1 MKIFLILAGLLLQ
14 STAIAQTAE
23 KKQVDLSYSYL
34 ELRFVDVDV
43 RGGDGFR
50 LNGSYELDGGWIII
64 GGFTKL
70 DFNNDTDSTTV
81 EAGGGYVWHFSENFD
96 LLSTLRFV
104 RSDVGFGGLN
114 AKDNGFA
121 LSAGTRGL
129 LTPNFEIRGSVNH
142 INLDNS
148 DTFLELAGDYYF
160 SKQFSAGLSLEFAG
174 DADTIT
180 IGGRWFFQ

>member
-1 MKIFLILAGLLLQ
+1 MKIFLVFVGLLVQ
-14 STAIAQTAE
+14 SAAIAQTAE
-23 KKQVDLSYSYL
+23 KKEVDLSYSYL
-34 ELRFVDVDV
+34 ELRFVDVDL

-50 LNGSYELDGGWIII
+50 LNGSYELDGGWIIV
-64 GGFTKL
+64 GGVTKL

-104 RSDVGFGGLN
+104 RSDVGFGGLS
-114 AKDNGFA
+114 ANGFA
-121 LSAGTRGL
+121 ISAGTRGL
-129 LTPNFEIRGSVNH
+129 LTPKFEIRGSVNH
-142 INLDNS
+142 VNLDDS

-160 SKQFSAGLSLEFAG
+160 NKQFSAGLSVEFAG
-174 DADTIT
+174 DADAFT